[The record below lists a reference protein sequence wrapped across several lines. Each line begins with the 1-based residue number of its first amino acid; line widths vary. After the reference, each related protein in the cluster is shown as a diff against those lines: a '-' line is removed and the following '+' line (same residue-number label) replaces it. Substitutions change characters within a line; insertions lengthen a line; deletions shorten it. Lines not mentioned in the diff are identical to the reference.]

1 MPAAGTFVHRPVTP
15 SGPKGTFYFAY
26 GSNLSPTQM
35 SIRCKSAPR
44 SSIPI
49 AVARLRGWKWHI
61 CERGSANIVYTG
73 GVGLQNETWGLVYD
87 LDVEDEK
94 LLDYWEGVDWQ
105 APQAEI
111 VRWNSKEW
119 EDRLGKENVRARM
132 LVYVDEYRTWD
143 GYIRPSYAGRMNR
156 GIREAIEFGLSEEWV
171 ANVLRQWVMQG
182 VEAPEGFAGGDGP
195 KD

>member
-1 MPAAGTFVHRPVTP
+1 MPTAGTFVHRPVTP
-15 SGPKGTFYFAY
+15 SGSKGTFYFAY

-105 APQAEI
+105 APQVMDNGARSTTQGRGRHNKLYLEAEI
-111 VRWNSKEW
+111 VRWNSNEW
-119 EDRLGKENVRARM
+119 EDRLGKENPRARIPKSGVSKTCRSC
-132 LVYVDEYRTWD
+132 LPRGRGTYLEGSEITNHASR
-143 GYIRPSYAGRMNR
+143 AGM
-156 GIREAIEFGLSEEWV
+156 GGQV
-171 ANVLRQWVMQG
+171 AS
-182 VEAPEGFAGGDGP
+182 
-195 KD
+195 